1 MGEGWIKSG
10 DPVAPKTIC
19 GRSPTHHLLGTWHTP
34 FYKAVE
40 KWGVPRAILV
50 CRVGGLLTYANTK
63 YLQHDIPFWCVVLEV
78 NRHTPTQ
85 YTSNTTYHCYVV
97 LEVYWHTPTQN
108 TSNATYHF
116 GVSCWR
122 LTDIR
127 QHNIPPTRHTI
138 LVCRVGGLPTYANT
152 KYLQHD
158 IPLVCR
164 VCSYLSTIV
173 ERWLQYVGKPP
184 TTHVGGVK
192 WYVVLEVFCVVYVGK
207 PPTTHVGGVKWYVV
221 LEVFCVVYVG
231 KPANTTCWRC
241 KMECHVGGL
250 PTYTVCVVLSSPTGY
265 HVNWECYWSFEDTQ
279 CVIGLL
285 RIHNALLVLYNI
297 SIYGLAGPLK

>member
-1 MGEGWIKSG
+1 MGEGWIQSG

-19 GRSPTHHLLGTWHTP
+19 GRSPTHHLLGMWHTP

-85 YTSNTTYHCYVV
+85 YTSNTTYH
-97 LEVYWHTPTQN
+97 
-108 TSNATYHF
+108 F

-122 LTDIR
+122 FTDIR
-127 QHNIPPTRHTI
+127 QHKIPPTRHTI

-158 IPLVCR
+158 IPLLCR
-164 VCSYLSTIV
+164 VGGLLTYTNTKYLQRDIPF
-173 ERWLQYVGKPP
+173 WC
-184 TTHVGGVK
+184 
-192 WYVVLEVFCVVYVGK
+192 VVLEVNRHTPTQYTSNTTYHFGVSCWRFTDIRQHK
-207 PPTTHVGGVKWYVV
+207 IPPTRHTIGVS
-221 LEVFCVVYVG
+221 C
-231 KPANTTCWRC
+231 
-241 KMECHVGGL
+241 M
-250 PTYTVCVVLSSPTGY
+250 
-265 HVNWECYWSFEDTQ
+265 
-279 CVIGLL
+279 
-285 RIHNALLVLYNI
+285 
-297 SIYGLAGPLK
+297 